1 MPNIEQKTIMRRIDK
16 RMNRQYDFNRT
27 KARSNMTTR
36 LGSDVDD
43 LLANFLRQY
52 GKLLISEELQLVWGI
67 DGVKYAGHTAPPP
80 IRPKTKYPNPTR
92 LEPPRI
98 RLP

>member
-1 MPNIEQKTIMRRIDK
+1 MRRINE
-16 RMNRQYDFNRT
+16 RMNRQNDFNRP
-27 KARSNMTTR
+27 KARCDMTAR
-36 LGSDVDD
+36 LGSDVND

-52 GKLLISEELQLVWGI
+52 GKLLISEELQLVWRI

-80 IRPKTKYPNPTR
+80 IRPRTKYPNPTR
-92 LEPPRI
+92 LEPRRI